1 MASNKWVKPKTKP
14 PKAPPMTTAK
24 LAAKQGY
31 KPPGIGEQMVMALMK
46 PMLADALAGKP
57 VDGQKLGKK
66 PKAAPLKKPVKDVK
80 ELAAVSSAEAAAYAD
95 GKGKKSAKVQG
106 VDNILGMAAA
116 KNSLKGAK
124 GPPGTGF

>member
-31 KPPGIGEQMVMALMK
+31 KPPGIGEAMIMAGLQAYMK
-46 PMLADALAGKP
+46 TTLSGKQNS
-57 VDGQKLGKK
+57 GQ
-66 PKAAPLKKPVKDVK
+66 PKAAPLPKPVKNV
-80 ELAAVSSAEAAAYAD
+80 EQLAQVSSADAAAYAD

-116 KNSLKGAK
+116 KNSLKGK
-124 GPPGTGF
+124 GPKGTGF